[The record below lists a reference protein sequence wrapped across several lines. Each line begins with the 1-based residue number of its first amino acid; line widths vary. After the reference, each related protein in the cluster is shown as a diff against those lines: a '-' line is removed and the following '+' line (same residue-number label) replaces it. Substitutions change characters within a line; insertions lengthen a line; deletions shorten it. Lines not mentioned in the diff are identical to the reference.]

1 MSVDAISPDL
11 ERLVS
16 ERLQAE
22 LQAMRIKFS
31 LCFAAILFA
40 LAAASLFWG
49 GLKSKRGKDK
59 EKRGRRR
66 ASSAAEVEEAS
77 ASQMR
82 AAKHMLR
89 HRVSTS
95 VCCVCVHS
103 SGECCLQRRN
113 FLLPPC
119 MWFRT
124 IRLNNS
130 VKENIRY
137 TANMMSCLR
146 EYLMSCLWEYY

>member
-1 MSVDAISPDL
+1 MSVDAISPEL

-66 ASSAAEVEEAS
+66 ASGTAEVEEAS
-77 ASQMR
+77 ASRMR

-89 HRVSTS
+89 HRVSSS
-95 VCCVCVHS
+95 VCRLSVHS
-103 SGECCLQRRN
+103 SRECCRHRRN
-113 FLLPPC
+113 ILLSPC
-119 MWFRT
+119 MW
-124 IRLNNS
+124 L
-130 VKENIRY
+130 
-137 TANMMSCLR
+137 
-146 EYLMSCLWEYY
+146 